1 MAHFLIQRPRQ
12 PLPPASA
19 PLPVQICHGDEV
31 WVPPAQSSQPR
42 DTAGLKSTG
51 PEPVSRPRPPHG
63 KHLLSPRVLSGRIR
77 LGTAL
82 GSASRRPGLPA
93 AQGRASLE
101 TCLPTC
107 RTGCRSPACRAP
119 GTQHRAEQGRA
130 TQSAQASMGI
140 PACRAVCGSEC
151 VGADFLEGETPTGP
165 QRTGPGCEEALTH
178 KDAGTGNPEVCSP
191 SGSRPCLERSGFPPR
206 QGSGGQRAQERL
218 GTAAL
223 PLRAKRQ
230 WAAPLC
236 VRFRHEHRR
245 TGKHGGKA
253 VCRTGLARRSP
264 DDAQT
269 DREPS

>member
-1 MAHFLIQRPRQ
+1 MGGYAWARLWA
-12 PLPPASA
+12 LPPEDQGCLLHREEPPWRPVS
-19 PLPVQICHGDEV
+19 PLAGQGAA
-31 WVPPAQSSQPR
+31 AQR
-42 DTAGLKSTG
+42 AGRQEPSTG
-51 PEPVSRPRPPHG
+51 LSR
-63 KHLLSPRVLSGRIR
+63 
-77 LGTAL
+77 
-82 GSASRRPGLPA
+82 
-93 AQGRASLE
+93 GRAM
-101 TCLPTC
+101 
-107 RTGCRSPACRAP
+107 
-119 GTQHRAEQGRA
+119 
-130 TQSAQASMGI
+130 QSAQASVGI

-236 VRFRHEHRR
+236 VHFRHEHRR